1 MNELLLHAIWKYQFF
16 QKGNLQTAQGEAV
29 NILKQGNYNTDAGPD
44 FLHARIQIG
53 ETEWNGHVEIHV
65 HSSDW
70 NAHKH
75 QENNAYQNVILHAVW
90 ENNKD
95 ILRPDGTL
103 LPVLELKPIVNP
115 QLLENYK
122 GLAQNNSPV
131 PCSSQLSSVASVT
144 RWSATEQ
151 ALVQRLEKKS
161 DKVLGLLKVLN
172 DDWEETAFQLL
183 AQNFG
188 LKINAEPFHLVA
200 QSIPIKTIRKH
211 LNNLLQTEALL
222 FGQAG
227 MLSATG
233 DEYARTL
240 KKEYEFLKHKYSLEQ
255 KANVL
260 QWKFL
265 RLRPANFPTIRMAQ
279 LAALLQSAKSLWS
292 SLMEINNFKEAE
304 KLFAIETSP
313 YWKEHYRFGKKSAAP
328 VPAFGKDIR
337 NNILINTLTP
347 LWAAYGRAKDEPM
360 WMEKALMLLQHVPGE
375 KNRITKLYE
384 ALDWKSK
391 TAFDSQGLI
400 ELHNEMC
407 MQRKCLDCA
416 IGIKILGF

>member
-1 MNELLLHAIWKYQFF
+1 MNELLLHVIWNYQFF
-16 QKGNLQTAQGEAV
+16 QKSNLQTAHGETV
-29 NILKQGNYNTDAGPD
+29 NILKQGNYNTNAGPD
-44 FLHARIQIG
+44 FLHARICIG

-65 HSSDW
+65 LSSGW

-75 QENNAYQNVILHAVW
+75 QEDNAYQNVVLHVVW
-90 ENNKD
+90 ENDKD
-95 ILRPDGTL
+95 INRPDGTP
-103 LPVLELKPIVNP
+103 LPVLELKQIVNP
-115 QLLENYK
+115 KLLENYK
-122 GLAQNNSPV
+122 GLVQNNSPI
-131 PCSSQLSSVASVT
+131 PCSSQLSSVASIT
-144 RWSATEQ
+144 RWSAVEQ

-161 DKVLGLLKVLN
+161 GKVLQWLKEAN

-188 LKINAEPFHLVA
+188 MKINAEPFYLA
-200 QSIPIKTIRKH
+200 AKTIPIKTIRKH
-211 LNNLLQTEALL
+211 LNNLSQMEALL

-227 MLSATG
+227 MLLSAG
-233 DEYARTL
+233 DDYVRTL

-255 KANVL
+255 KVNVV

-265 RLRPANFPTIRMAQ
+265 RLRPASFPTIRMAQ
-279 LAALLQSAKSLWS
+279 LAALLQSVKSLWS

-313 YWKEHYRFGKKSAAP
+313 YWKEHYRFGKKSARP
-328 VPAFGKDIR
+328 IPAFGKDIR

-347 LWAAYGRAKDEPM
+347 LWAAYGKAKDEPE
-360 WMEKALMLLQHVPGE
+360 WMEKALTLLQHIPSE
-375 KNRITKLYE
+375 KNRITRLYE
-384 ALDWKSK
+384 TLDWKSK

-416 IGIKILGF
+416 VGISLLKV

>member
-131 PCSSQLSSVASVT
+131 PCSSQLS
-144 RWSATEQ
+144 
-151 ALVQRLEKKS
+151 
-161 DKVLGLLKVLN
+161 
-172 DDWEETAFQLL
+172 
-183 AQNFG
+183 
-188 LKINAEPFHLVA
+188 
-200 QSIPIKTIRKH
+200 
-211 LNNLLQTEALL
+211 
-222 FGQAG
+222 
-227 MLSATG
+227 
-233 DEYARTL
+233 
-240 KKEYEFLKHKYSLEQ
+240 
-255 KANVL
+255 
-260 QWKFL
+260 
-265 RLRPANFPTIRMAQ
+265 
-279 LAALLQSAKSLWS
+279 
-292 SLMEINNFKEAE
+292 
-304 KLFAIETSP
+304 
-313 YWKEHYRFGKKSAAP
+313 
-328 VPAFGKDIR
+328 
-337 NNILINTLTP
+337 
-347 LWAAYGRAKDEPM
+347 
-360 WMEKALMLLQHVPGE
+360 
-375 KNRITKLYE
+375 
-384 ALDWKSK
+384 
-391 TAFDSQGLI
+391 
-400 ELHNEMC
+400 
-407 MQRKCLDCA
+407 
-416 IGIKILGF
+416 